1 MSVSVI
7 VLLTET
13 LEFSLCRLEVI
24 VTAIMQSDIRI
35 MTDNNIVLFLLLG
48 IVAMMMVLLLLLRQG
63 RILLTILHDRRVLSP
78 SSSFSAFVNVGL
90 RLFGHT

>member
-1 MSVSVI
+1 M
-7 VLLTET
+7 
-13 LEFSLCRLEVI
+13 
-24 VTAIMQSDIRI
+24 A
-35 MTDNNIVLFLLLG
+35 DNNIVLFLLG